1 MGKINSE
8 FKCKSRHS
16 GKETG
21 KERKTREMLQC
32 NN

>member
-8 FKCKSRHS
+8 LKCKSRHS

-21 KERKTREMLQC
+21 KERKTRETL
-32 NN
+32 